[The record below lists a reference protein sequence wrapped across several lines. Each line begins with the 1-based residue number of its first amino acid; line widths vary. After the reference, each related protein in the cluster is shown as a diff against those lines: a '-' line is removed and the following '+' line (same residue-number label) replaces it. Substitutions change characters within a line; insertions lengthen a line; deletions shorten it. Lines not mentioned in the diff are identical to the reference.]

1 LTFVEEQVIALVS
14 VNQYVYVNGS
24 GGHMTSGHCINF
36 AQDIGQ
42 IARVLPRL
50 ASEIGVVVFRKENTV
65 TGQNLDL
72 RVRRAYVTKWL
83 EWLKVNG
90 IPAYR
95 NVTIDRER
103 LANLPPNGELPGIP
117 VRITTLD
124 DPELPLPPSDQNEIV
139 EDTVEDTVGG
149 MVESLS
155 RHSIADDQLLAS
167 TAEDYIKDNMR
178 MKISLVI
185 LEI

>member
-1 LTFVEEQVIALVS
+1 MSL
-14 VNQYVYVNGS
+14 NGLY
-24 GGHMTSGHCINF
+24 G
-36 AQDIGQ
+36 
-42 IARVLPRL
+42 
-50 ASEIGVVVFRKENTV
+50 
-65 TGQNLDL
+65 L
-72 RVRRAYVTKWL
+72 RSM
-83 EWLKVNG
+83 G

-95 NVTIDRER
+95 NLTIDRER

-167 TAEDYIKDNMR
+167 TAEDYIKDYMR